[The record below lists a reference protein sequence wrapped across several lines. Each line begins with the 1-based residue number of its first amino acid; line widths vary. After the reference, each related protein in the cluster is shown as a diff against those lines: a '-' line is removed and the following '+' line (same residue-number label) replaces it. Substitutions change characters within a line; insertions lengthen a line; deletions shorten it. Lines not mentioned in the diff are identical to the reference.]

1 MEASA
6 GRTLLKS
13 YPEELGLD
21 LRKPEDRFKWFLA
34 SLLFGR
40 RISAGIA
47 LRTFREFE
55 RRGYTTPGRILE
67 AGWTRLVK
75 ALDEG
80 GYVRYDFS
88 TADKL
93 LEICKKL
100 KEEGGLER
108 LHASAKDP
116 EDLMGKLTEFKGIG
130 PTTASI
136 FLRELR
142 GIWEKADPPLSPL
155 AREVAEKLGIRG
167 ERRMREMEPRLV
179 RLGLEY
185 CKRKKCISCPVS
197 RKCRGRK
204 G

>member
-1 MEASA
+1 MSA
-6 GRTLLKS
+6 ESIPLRS

-21 LRKPEDRFKWFLA
+21 LRKPADRFNWFLA
-34 SLLFGR
+34 SLLFGK

-55 RRGYTTPGRILE
+55 RRGYITPEKILE
-67 AGWTRLVK
+67 AGWTKLVK

-93 LEICKKL
+93 LEVCKRL

-116 EDLMGKLTEFKGIG
+116 EDLMRRLTEFKGIG

-155 AREVAEKLGIRG
+155 AREVAERLGIRG
-167 ERRMREMEPRLV
+167 ERRMKELEPRLV

-185 CKRKKCISCPVS
+185 CKRKKCVSCPVS
-197 RKCRGRK
+197 RKCRGK
-204 G
+204 QG

>member
-1 MEASA
+1 MRSGMA
-6 GRTLLKS
+6 RVPLRS

-21 LRKPEDRFKWFLA
+21 LRKPGDRFKWFLA

-55 RRGYTTPGRILE
+55 RRGYTSPGRILE
-67 AGWTRLVK
+67 AGWARLVR

-88 TADKL
+88 TADRL
-93 LEICKKL
+93 LEICRRL

-108 LHASAKDP
+108 LHASAADP
-116 EDLMGKLTEFKGIG
+116 EDLMRKLQEFRGIG
-130 PTTASI
+130 PTTACI

-155 AREVAEKLGIRG
+155 AREVAGRLGIRG
-167 ERRMREMEPRLV
+167 EGRMKGLEPRLV

-185 CKRKKCISCPVS
+185 CRRKRCTSCPAS
-197 RKCRGRK
+197 GGCGGKK

>member
-1 MEASA
+1 MGVES
-6 GRTLLKS
+6 LKS
-13 YPEELGLD
+13 YPEELGLN

-34 SLLFGR
+34 SLLFGK
-40 RISAGIA
+40 RISAEIA
-47 LRTFREFE
+47 LRTFKEFE
-55 RRGYTTPGRILE
+55 RRGYTTPERILE

-88 TADKL
+88 TADRL
-93 LEICKKL
+93 LEICKGL
-100 KEEGGLER
+100 KEEGGLEK

-116 EDLMGKLTEFKGIG
+116 QDLMERLQRFKGIG
-130 PTTASI
+130 PVTVSI

-155 AREVAEKLGIRG
+155 AKEVAERLGIRE
-167 ERRMREMEPRLV
+167 ERMKELEPKLV

-185 CKRKKCISCPVS
+185 CKRKKCSSCPVS
-197 RKCRGRK
+197 KGCKGRK
-204 G
+204 A